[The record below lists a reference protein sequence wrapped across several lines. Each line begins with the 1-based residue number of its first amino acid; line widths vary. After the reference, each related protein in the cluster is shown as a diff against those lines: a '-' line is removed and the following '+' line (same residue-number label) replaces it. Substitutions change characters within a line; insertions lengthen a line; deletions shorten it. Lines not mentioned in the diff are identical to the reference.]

1 MDVLVSIERAQ
12 WLFEV
17 GSVVRT
23 EPVSELK
30 SPGPLNVSAMQGGE
44 GGGQVLEK
52 AGLGPPSR
60 GTRMRAGEE
69 TEQSL
74 GKGKEAG
81 LRESEWAAS
90 NTGSVCR
97 RAGGGGGGVE
107 EAVCVSRGAAGR
119 GEALEV
125 RERAVHTGR
134 TRRERWL
141 SRQ

>member
-30 SPGPLNVSAMQGGE
+30 SPGPLNVSVMQSGE
-44 GGGQVLEK
+44 GGGRQVLEK

-69 TEQSL
+69 TEQSVAKARRQDS
-74 GKGKEAG
+74 GK
-81 LRESEWAAS
+81 AS
-90 NTGSVCR
+90 GQPPTRAVC
-97 RAGGGGGGVE
+97 AGGGGS
-107 EAVCVSRGAAGR
+107 VCEQGSC
-119 GEALEV
+119 
-125 RERAVHTGR
+125 
-134 TRRERWL
+134 
-141 SRQ
+141 RQG

>member
-1 MDVLVSIERAQ
+1 M
-12 WLFEV
+12 
-17 GSVVRT
+17 
-23 EPVSELK
+23 SELK
-30 SPGPLNVSAMQGGE
+30 SPGPLNVSAMQGGAGE
-44 GGGQVLEK
+44 KEGGQVLEK

-97 RAGGGGGGVE
+97 GGGGS
-107 EAVCVSRGAAGR
+107 VCEQGSC
-119 GEALEV
+119 
-125 RERAVHTGR
+125 
-134 TRRERWL
+134 
-141 SRQ
+141 RQG